1 MVDMHISLFGKLK
14 VCADDQLLIQ
24 LEPRRVEELL
34 GYLLL
39 YRDRL
44 HDREKLATLL
54 WPDTPPP
61 QSKRNLRQTLWQL
74 QSGLNHLVGHP
85 ADQRCAQLLRVD
97 HAHIGVNPDMDYW
110 LDVAVFERAFAAV
123 KDKPGRE
130 LCEEQAAQVRQAVQ
144 LYQGD
149 LLEGWYQDWCI
160 YERERYQNLYLAMLD
175 KLLGYSET
183 HAQYEAGVA
192 YGEQILRYDHA
203 REQTHRKLMRLHYQ
217 AGNRTAAIHQ
227 YELCVASLQKELEV
241 SPAQST
247 VALYWQ
253 ICHETGKVVS
263 HLSETNSFDRVDA
276 ANSPGDLLQQLAYI
290 QTTLAQLQAQVG
302 QLTQALVQQQK
313 RQL

>member
-1 MVDMHISLFGKLK
+1 MGDMHISLFGKLK
-14 VCADDQLLIQ
+14 IRANDQLPIQ
-24 LEPRRVEELL
+24 LESRRVEELL

-54 WPDTPPP
+54 WPDAAPA

-74 QSGLNHLVGHP
+74 QSGLNHTTCHP
-85 ADQRCAQLLRVD
+85 TGQPCIQLLRVE
-97 HAHIGVNPDMDYW
+97 HAHIGMNSAMDYW
-110 LDVAVFERAFAAV
+110 LDIAVFEQAFAVV

-130 LCEEQAAQVRQAVQ
+130 LCEAQAAQVRQAVQ

-175 KLLGYSET
+175 KLLSYSEA
-183 HAQYEAGVA
+183 HAQYEAGMA
-192 YGEQILRYDHA
+192 YGEQILRYDQA
-203 REQTHRKLMRLHYQ
+203 REQTHRQLMRLHYQ

-227 YELCVASLQKELEV
+227 YEICVAALQKELDV
-241 SPAQST
+241 GPAKST
-247 VALYWQ
+247 VALYQQ
-253 ICHETGKVVS
+253 ICHEAGNTFPQ
-263 HLSETNSFDRVDA
+263 LSEITSCASVNA
-276 ANSPGDLLQQLAYI
+276 ATPSGDLLQQLAYI
-290 QTTLAQLQAQVG
+290 QTTLSQLQTQVS

-313 RQL
+313 PQL